1 MNDIFIRSE
10 AILGIDGIRAL
21 QGKTVAVFG
30 LGGVGGAAAEVL
42 ARGGIG
48 HLMLID
54 HDVVQKSN
62 INRQL
67 IALHSTLGIKKTDA
81 AARRL
86 HDINP
91 DMKLSLYPMFFD
103 ASTQRDIP
111 LQQCDYIIDA
121 IDCVP
126 SKLLIAHL
134 ASAYGVPLVSCMG
147 TANKT
152 DPSQLRFSDIMR
164 TSGCPLC
171 RAVRQKCRKEGIEK
185 LAVLYSPEPP
195 QSAPIIDETSGRRC
209 PGSLSFVPPVAGMM
223 LAGRVILEL
232 SGYSASKQA

>member
-1 MNDIFIRSE
+1 MSEIFVRAE
-10 AILGIDGIRAL
+10 AILGEEGIRAL
-21 QGKTVAVFG
+21 QKKKVAVFG
-30 LGGVGGAAAEVL
+30 LGGVGGAAAEAL

-54 HDVVQKSN
+54 HDIVQKSN

-67 IALHSTLGIKKTDA
+67 IALHSTLGIQKTEA

-86 HDINP
+86 RDINP
-91 DMKLSLYPMFFD
+91 DIELSLYPVFFD
-103 ASTQRDIP
+103 AATQQDIP
-111 LQQCDYIIDA
+111 LDTCDYIIDA

-126 SKLLIAHL
+126 SKLLL
-134 ASAYGVPLVSCMG
+134 ANSAAAYGISLLSCMG

-152 DPSQLRFSDIMR
+152 DPSKLRFSDIMQ

-171 RAVRQKCRKEGIEK
+171 RAVRQKCRKEGIKK
-185 LAVLYSPEPP
+185 LTVLFSPEEP
-195 QSAPIIDETSGRRC
+195 QAAPMVDETSGRHC

-232 SGYSASKQA
+232 SGYSSSKKA